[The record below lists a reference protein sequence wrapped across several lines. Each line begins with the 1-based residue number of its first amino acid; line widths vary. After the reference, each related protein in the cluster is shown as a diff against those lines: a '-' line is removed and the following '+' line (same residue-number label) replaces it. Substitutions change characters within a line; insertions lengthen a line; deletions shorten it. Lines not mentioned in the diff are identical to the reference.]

1 MAALVERR
9 RERSVEEDESALR
22 GLLEQVV
29 AERFGSRAS
38 IAAIR
43 RERFPFI
50 GSYDCDAVSVELH
63 GGERLS
69 LFFKDY
75 GYSRLSKDD
84 PDDRRV
90 RELRVYRDLLA
101 SAELGTPRYY
111 GSLWDET
118 RGRYWLLLELVE
130 GTVVE
135 EADARLGPAAAAWL
149 ARLQSHFLRH
159 PERLERCEFL
169 IRHDAAFF
177 RSKAE
182 SALRDV
188 ARLSSASAPRLA
200 AVLARYDRAVDLV
213 ASQPRSL
220 VHGGYIPWHV
230 LVVGDGEAPRVCAV
244 DWELAAHGATLYDLA
259 YFSDGVADPV
269 REQIWQ
275 AYREAASQHDV
286 PVPDATE
293 MQRVIDCIRLHRI
306 LDWLS
311 RSVEKQFSESKV
323 AGLVGRAEELGR
335 LVLD

>member
-1 MAALVERR
+1 
-9 RERSVEEDESALR
+9 
-22 GLLEQVV
+22 V

-38 IAAIR
+38 IAAVR
-43 RERFPFI
+43 RERFPYI

-69 LFFKDY
+69 LFFKDF
-75 GYSRLSKDD
+75 GYSRLSKDGRE
-84 PDDRRV
+84 DRRL

-111 GSLWDET
+111 GSLWDEA

-135 EADARLGPAAAAWL
+135 EADARFGPPAAAWL
-149 ARLQSHFLRH
+149 ARMQAHFLRH

-182 SALRDV
+182 SARRDV
-188 ARLSSASAPRLA
+188 ARLSPASEPRLA
-200 AVLARYDRAVDLV
+200 AVLERYDRVVELV

-230 LVVGDGEAPRVCAV
+230 LVAGGDAALRVCAV

-259 YFSDGVADPV
+259 FFTDGVAAPV
-269 REQIWQ
+269 RERIWQ
-275 AYREAASQHDV
+275 AYREAAAEHGV
-286 PVPDATE
+286 PVLDEAQ
-293 MQRVIDCIRLHRI
+293 MQRVIDGFRLHRV

-311 RSVEKQFSESKV
+311 RSVEKEFPEPKV
-323 AGLVGRAEELGR
+323 ASLVGRAEELDR
-335 LVLD
+335 LVAG